1 MKRKL
6 SLKNNFYF
14 PSPEFCT
21 PSHNNVKRNF
31 LWKNT
36 PENFFSKIC
45 FFIIFLMFPQR
56 WIIQNQL
63 NLSEEN
69 KFQWIFF
76 SPEYIFTF
84 LSSVLCTPAD
94 NNVVRKKFMKNG
106 FQKKYLFWKNCFF
119 QNSCV
124 TPLVSFTEPFQK
136 NFLNVIFYDEKIYS
150 EECFFLSNFGTSFSH
165 WKQCYPKHFLEK
177 KIFSQEKY

>member
-1 MKRKL
+1 MKKHARKFFFQ
-6 SLKNNFYF
+6 NIFFY
-14 PSPEFCT
+14 
-21 PSHNNVKRNF
+21 H
-31 LWKNT
+31 
-36 PENFFSKIC
+36 FSYVPPAMNHTKPIKS
-45 FFIIFLMFPQR
+45 FWGKQI
-56 WIIQNQL
+56 
-63 NLSEEN
+63 SV
-69 KFQWIFF
+69 IFF

-136 NFLNVIFYDEKIYS
+136 NFMNVIFYDEKKYS
-150 EECFFLSNFGTSFSH
+150 EECFFFHLTLALRSPTKNNVI
-165 WKQCYPKHFLEK
+165 QNIFLK
-177 KIFSQEKY
+177 KYFLRKSIKY

>member
-1 MKRKL
+1 MKKHARK
-6 SLKNNFYF
+6 
-14 PSPEFCT
+14 
-21 PSHNNVKRNF
+21 
-31 LWKNT
+31 
-36 PENFFSKIC
+36 FFSKIC
-45 FFIIFLMFPQR
+45 FFIIFLMFPLR
-56 WIIQNQL
+56 RIIQNQS

-124 TPLVSFTEPFQK
+124 TPLVSFTEPFQ
-136 NFLNVIFYDEKIYS
+136 NVFMNVIFYDQKIYS
-150 EECFFLSNFGTSFSH
+150 EECFFYLTLALRSPTENNVIQNIFLKKNIFSG
-165 WKQCYPKHFLEK
+165 KVLNIKHFFVSMIYRL
-177 KIFSQEKY
+177 YTYW